1 MVFSSL
7 LFLFIYLPAIYYVAP
22 RKIRNLILFL
32 GSLVFY
38 AWGEPVY
45 VCLMLFSTLVD
56 FVHGLLVERFQ
67 SRGQARRAK
76 GAVTSSVIINLSLL
90 GFFKY
95 SDFLVTNVNALLC
108 TSIPLLALPPVSYT
122 HLTLPTT

>member
-7 LFLFIYLPAIYYVAP
+7 LFLFIYLPVVLVVYYVAP

-56 FVHGLLVERFQ
+56 FIHGLLVERFQ
-67 SRGQARRAK
+67 SRGQTRRAK
-76 GAVTSSVIINLSLL
+76 GAVASSVIINLGLL

-95 SDFLVTNVNALLC
+95 SDFLVATP
-108 TSIPLLALPPVSYT
+108 TSQEE
-122 HLTLPTT
+122 